1 MSRTALIIA
10 AGDPPAAELIA
21 DLEDAVVIAADGGLA
36 SVRALGMVPAI
47 VVGDFDSAKR
57 ADLVWAEGSGADCR
71 RFPTDKDFTDLE
83 LALEAA
89 IGEGCNRVVATGV
102 RGGRP
107 DHELSNVAAL
117 AGAARA
123 GVLVET
129 RSGEETTVYVTEWV
143 EVTGS
148 IGSTVSLLPHGGDV
162 VGVTTEGLRWP
173 LCDETLSSFAS
184 RGVSN
189 EFAHARASVS
199 VESGLLLVVQPN

>member
-1 MSRTALIIA
+1 
-10 AGDPPAAELIA
+10 
-21 DLEDAVVIAADGGLA
+21 
-36 SVRALGMVPAI
+36 
-47 VVGDFDSAKR
+47 
-57 ADLVWAEGSGADCR
+57 
-71 RFPTDKDFTDLE
+71 
-83 LALEAA
+83 
-89 IGEGCNRVVATGV
+89 
-102 RGGRP
+102 
-107 DHELSNVAAL
+107 
-117 AGAARA
+117 
-123 GVLVET
+123 
-129 RSGEETTVYVTEWV
+129 VYVTEWV